1 MTRESVARA
10 WMGLWYL
17 GYVSLKVLLGILIG
31 VERRSWILHITRLHY
46 IKAYYGVK
54 FGGIYGWEPYINK
67 IIKKI
72 LKKGLTFIDIGAY
85 KGHYTFQ
92 AYKTLRK
99 KANSKII
106 AIEPFPNNY
115 RSLESKFRNNPN
127 VRLLNKA
134 IWIKDEIE
142 VDFYIGNM
150 YRDGTSAT
158 GRISQSEPYT
168 DNFSLDK
175 TKSIRVKTIRLD
187 TLIKSFNLERVDL
200 VKMDVQGAEYEIL
213 TDPTL
218 DLFNV
223 CNMIVEVHYKYGS
236 QKSREI
242 ISALAGYGFKIVPL
256 YPEPTLKS
264 HHLLAC
270 RYMVPQ

>member
-67 IIKKI
+67 IVKKI

-85 KGHYTFQ
+85 IGHYTFQ

-99 KANSKII
+99 KANSRII

-134 IWIKDEIE
+134 I
-142 VDFYIGNM
+142 
-150 YRDGTSAT
+150 
-158 GRISQSEPYT
+158 
-168 DNFSLDK
+168 
-175 TKSIRVKTIRLD
+175 
-187 TLIKSFNLERVDL
+187 
-200 VKMDVQGAEYEIL
+200 
-213 TDPTL
+213 
-218 DLFNV
+218 
-223 CNMIVEVHYKYGS
+223 
-236 QKSREI
+236 
-242 ISALAGYGFKIVPL
+242 
-256 YPEPTLKS
+256 
-264 HHLLAC
+264 
-270 RYMVPQ
+270 